1 MVQLTSVY
9 RSARQTVQ
17 GKFYPTFVMNIGA
30 RQNLF
35 NNKLS
40 VTCTVSDIFRTLEQR
55 IFLQT
60 PSFKQDSYNRR
71 DARVF
76 YLGLSY
82 RFGNSGKKPQE
93 EKLQFDNNL

>member
-1 MVQLTSVY
+1 VQLTSIY

-17 GKFYPTFVMNIGA
+17 GKSYPTFVMNIGA
-30 RQNLF
+30 RQNFF

-40 VTCTVSDIFRTLEQR
+40 ITCTVSDIFKTLEQR
-55 IFLQT
+55 TFLQT
-60 PSFKQDSYNRR
+60 ATLKQNSYNRR

-76 YLGLSY
+76 YAGFSY
-82 RFGNSGKKPQE
+82 RFGNPGKKQQE